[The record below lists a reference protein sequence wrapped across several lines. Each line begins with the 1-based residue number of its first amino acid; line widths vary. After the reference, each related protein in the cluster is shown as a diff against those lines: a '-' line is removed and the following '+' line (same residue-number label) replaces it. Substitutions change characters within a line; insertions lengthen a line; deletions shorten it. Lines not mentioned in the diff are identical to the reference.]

1 MYGIIVETPNMY
13 KEAKQKWVMLCYL
26 IWNLFTVGSL
36 QFRNDSAIAS
46 LEANQNQPNFR
57 NIYTKMPWNTAAPK
71 LFNIPSKI
79 SMQKHYLDTDTA
91 GDMVAYNFIKAAL
104 PSPLPPTFASWYP
117 PANIQKPKPLSRI
130 TSNDYLILLPSLPAP
145 AAIIITVTTIFTLLL
160 IQCVTHH

>member
-1 MYGIIVETPNMY
+1 MYTET
-13 KEAKQKWVMLCYL
+13 KQKWVMLCYL

-46 LEANQNQPNFR
+46 LEANQNRPNFR

-117 PANIQKPKPLSRI
+117 PGNIQKPKPLSRI
-130 TSNDYLILLPSLPAP
+130 TSNDHLILLPSLPAP
-145 AAIIITVTTIFTLLL
+145 ATIIITVTTIFTLLL